1 MGEGTSSRKLI
12 VSVSRCIHS
21 ILKTASAVKVRNL
34 KTAEL
39 RHQSFYFKL
48 GMKAIVIIIFL
59 IFVAI
64 ISGLSCRCS

>member
-1 MGEGTSSRKLI
+1 MGRDEGGGLARANLLSLFQGVFTPFL
-12 VSVSRCIHS
+12 
-21 ILKTASAVKVRNL
+21 KVRNL

-39 RHQSFYFKL
+39 RHQNFYFKL
-48 GMKAIVIIIFL
+48 VIKAIVIIIFL